1 MAKTTTNNGE
11 SYKGFYPRQDRA
23 LIKIDA
29 AVEKTAAG
37 IIIPKFDGEGNNTS
51 MAEKPTRGIVVA
63 KGPLVDDLEIGD
75 HVLYGQHSGF
85 DVPVNGTTYKLI
97 RANDA
102 FAKIETT

>member
-1 MAKTTTNNGE
+1 MATTKEG

-23 LIKIDA
+23 LIQIDA
-29 AVEKTAAG
+29 VMKKTKSG
-37 IIIPKFDGEGNNTS
+37 IIIPEFDGEGKGTS

-63 KGPLVDDLEIGD
+63 IGPEVKDLAIGD

-85 DVPVNGTTYKLI
+85 EVPVEGMTFRLI

-102 FAKIETT
+102 FAKIK